1 MRQPAFAFSG
11 LFSLA
16 HSGGKLFD
24 VIEVAVYS
32 FLRHVFSP
40 TAEWRQPLLQP
51 LLQLRSEMNCHVTG
65 LEEGE

>member
-11 LFSLA
+11 LSSLA

-32 FLRHVFSP
+32 FLRDVFS
-40 TAEWRQPLLQP
+40 RLLSGGS
-51 LLQLRSEMNCHVTG
+51 LCCNRCSNSGVR
-65 LEEGE
+65 

>member
-32 FLRHVFSP
+32 FLRDVFS
-40 TAEWRQPLLQP
+40 RLLSGGSPLLQP
-51 LLQLRSEMNCHVTG
+51 LLQLRSEMNCHVTR